1 MIDTR
6 VGEGTSVKVFLPR
19 FEDIPEDRGEELVDA
34 EPDLRTEAKAVILV
48 VDDDEAV
55 LRTTLRMLVA
65 VGYETVSAA
74 TGRDALRL
82 IADGVQ
88 VDLVLADLAMPEMT
102 GAELAKAI
110 HAKRPDLP
118 VVIVTGYGGREVLR
132 DFGEG
137 KILQKPYAEN
147 ELLEKIASALR
158 QPPLETCDAA
168 ARKSSGF

>member
-1 MIDTR
+1 M
-6 VGEGTSVKVFLPR
+6 
-19 FEDIPEDRGEELVDA
+19 
-34 EPDLRTEAKAVILV
+34 
-48 VDDDEAV
+48 
-55 LRTTLRMLVA
+55 A

-74 TGRDALRL
+74 TGRDALGL
-82 IADGVQ
+82 IADGVE

-158 QPPLETCDAA
+158 QPPLDLRRRRAEKQRVLTLPPRPRRSFRAA
-168 ARKSSGF
+168 MKASASNAPCRRSKRRDRRLR